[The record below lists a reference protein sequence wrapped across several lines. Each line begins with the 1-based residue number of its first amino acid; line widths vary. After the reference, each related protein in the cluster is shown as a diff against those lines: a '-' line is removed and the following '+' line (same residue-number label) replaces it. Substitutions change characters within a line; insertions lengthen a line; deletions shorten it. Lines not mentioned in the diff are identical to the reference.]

1 MTLCVTD
8 SYSQM
13 TVSVNDIYSQN
24 LRGSNTDS
32 QNLHNSIRGVDKR
45 VSQKQGVKSFCPAP
59 CAQAIR

>member
-1 MTLCVTD
+1 VGQSQMTLCVTD

-13 TVSVNDIYSQN
+13 TVSVNDIY
-24 LRGSNTDS
+24 S